1 MGAIEFGLT
10 PLIPDSSTAEQST
23 VNRQVLGSNPSQG
36 ARNSTTLRSGA
47 SRLFL
52 GMTIN
57 RRSFLQGSVT
67 VALSSLFG
75 FSTKAEAASTKIVK
89 LTKVKVGAN
98 FKFTLPNGAPALL
111 FRTKTGV
118 FAYQTI
124 CTHQG
129 GQVNYLSASKLLI
142 CSLHNASFD
151 PFKKAQVVA
160 GPTGSSKNSIMPLPS
175 VKVKV
180 AGAWVILT

>member
-36 ARNSTTLRSGA
+36 ARKSTTLRSWA

-57 RRSFLQGSVT
+57 RRSFLQGSGI
-67 VALSSLFG
+67 VALTSFFG
-75 FSTKAEAASTKIVK
+75 ITPKAQAASKNIVK
-89 LTKVKVGAN
+89 VAQIKVGAN
-98 FKFTLPNGAPALL
+98 FAFQLPSGAPALL

-129 GQVNYLSASKLLI
+129 GQVNYLSASKLLV
-142 CSLHNASFD
+142 CSVHNASFD
-151 PFKKAQVVA
+151 PLKSGKVVT
-160 GPTGSSKNSIMPLPS
+160 GPAVNPLPA
-175 VKVKV
+175 VKVKIS
-180 AGAWVILT
+180 GAWVVLV